1 MKVTEAEVE
10 AAAKEL
16 GLKSIRVESIKANRV
31 LGQYLGEIGVA
42 SVARGVYLGNI
53 DQVQRVMT
61 QISSTIDDLPHEPA
75 LQAKMFTAL
84 AQCAKVLN
92 EAAKGIMD
100 AGDPKPES
108 PQRPAIGLPPAPG
121 GVLIQVNG
129 GQVKVQDHGRQT
141 TDTPVPQGAGEQGP
155 EE

>member
-10 AAAKEL
+10 AAATEL
-16 GLKSIRVESIKANRV
+16 GLKSIRVASIKANRI

-42 SVARGVYLGNI
+42 QVARGVYLGNI
-53 DQVQRVMT
+53 EQMQSVMK
-61 QISSTIDDLPHEPA
+61 QITSTIDDLPHEPA
-75 LQAKMFTAL
+75 LQAKMFGAV

-92 EAAKGIMD
+92 EAAKGLMD

-108 PQRPAIGLPPAPG
+108 PQRPAIGLPPAPN

-129 GQVKVQDHGRQT
+129 GQVKVQDHVRQT
-141 TDTPVPQGAGEQGP
+141 TDAPVPQGAGEQDP